1 MEPRGLS
8 TGRRPGRI
16 DAVMDLRSN
25 PRAVAAAKQI
35 EARTGFDVLDE
46 SQVQQALAMC
56 AGRRARAVRLAVVC
70 GALAAAIAA
79 ALAVALA
86 FGHASTYALV
96 VGSVLLAINLVR
108 TGQALWSAR
117 RLRRIPRSIELMRAE
132 VREAGRAAPSRDR
145 AQWN

>member
-8 TGRRPGRI
+8 TGRGRGRI
-16 DAVMDLRSN
+16 DPVMDLRSN

-46 SQVQQALAMC
+46 SQVQQAVAMC
-56 AGRRARAVRLAVVC
+56 AARGARAVRTAVVC

-96 VGSVLLAINLVR
+96 LGSVLLTINLVR
-108 TGQALWSAR
+108 AGQALWSAR
-117 RLRRIPRSIELMRAE
+117 RFGRIPRSIEIMRAE
-132 VREAGRAAPSRDR
+132 VREAGRVAPSRDR